1 MATSWIGKNGYLSN
15 RKQRVRLWNIKSFEI
30 SVASGVPQNFI
41 LGPVSFSIS
50 TSSHHPKD
58 SKVHL
63 VKCAHNAM
71 FVVPVFKTDTS
82 DLQAL
87 ILKVAHFKKGY
98 SVHSMETNVK
108 KTKVTNV
115 CFSRIPLPPMPLFE
129 NFLH

>member
-1 MATSWIGKNGYLSN
+1 MSN

-30 SVASGVPQNFI
+30 SVAIGVPQNFI

-50 TSSHHPKD
+50 MSSHHPKD

-63 VKCAHNAM
+63 VKSAHNVM